1 MVINNNKNKNQL
13 FKITDISKAFSEG
26 NVMKQFE
33 TEVKL
38 FFEDIDILERK
49 KIIILCNQRMEILKN
64 LQFCTN
70 LAIVWIF
77 TTIYWMVNFISQLL
91 EVTKIQ

>member
-38 FFEDIDILERK
+38 FFEDIDILERFSFRSG
-49 KIIILCNQRMEILKN
+49 I
-64 LQFCTN
+64 
-70 LAIVWIF
+70 
-77 TTIYWMVNFISQLL
+77 
-91 EVTKIQ
+91 

>member
-1 MVINNNKNKNQL
+1 MVINNKKDKNQL

-49 KIIILCNQRMEILKN
+49 KNYYSL
-64 LQFCTN
+64 
-70 LAIVWIF
+70 
-77 TTIYWMVNFISQLL
+77 
-91 EVTKIQ
+91 